1 MFYQSLAVAKAIPV
15 ILTIITEA
23 VEKRA
28 NYLASASTLSATFNP
43 EICALL
49 LTFLIRVGIGF

>member
-1 MFYQSLAVAKAIPV
+1 LAVAKAIPV